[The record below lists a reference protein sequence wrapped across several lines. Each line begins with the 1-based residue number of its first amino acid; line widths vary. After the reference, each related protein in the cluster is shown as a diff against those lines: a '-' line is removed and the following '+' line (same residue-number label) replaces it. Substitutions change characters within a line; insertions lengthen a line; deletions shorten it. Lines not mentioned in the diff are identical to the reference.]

1 MNSDE
6 DEIEFIDVE
15 VVYATPAKQRVIP
28 LKVPVGTTAFEAAVQ
43 SNIVSE
49 FPQIDLD
56 TIPMG
61 IFSKPLDG
69 KGRPTPHEYALRA
82 RDRVE
87 LYRPLI
93 IDPKEARLARADKA
107 KMKD

>member
-1 MNSDE
+1 MSEDE
-6 DEIEFIDVE
+6 DEIELIDVE
-15 VVYATPAKQRVIP
+15 VVYATPQKQRVIA
-28 LKVPVGTTAFEAAVQ
+28 LQVPAGTSAFEAVVR

-49 FPQIDLD
+49 FAEIDLH

-61 IFSKPLDG
+61 IYSKPLDG

-93 IDPKEARLARADKA
+93 IDPKEARLARAAKA